1 MEGKPVNDSTEK
13 QKKALDL
20 YLEVGKLVRKA
31 YPDIMNNPINA
42 MIVSSI
48 MSDLC
53 GGYLAI
59 VQLRV
64 GKDYVD
70 ASVQGLVDRINNA
83 RTRIVEKT
91 IEKLKEKVEES
102 NVNK

>member
-1 MEGKPVNDSTEK
+1 MADNITNDATAK

-20 YLEVGKLVRKA
+20 YLEVDKLVRKA

-42 MIVSSI
+42 MTVSAI
-48 MSDLC
+48 MADLC

-64 GKDYVD
+64 GRDYVD
-70 ASVQGLVDRINNA
+70 ASIQELVDRINNA

-91 IEKLKEKVEES
+91 IEKLKDRMEQGDG
-102 NVNK
+102 NK